1 MDQILPPVLND
12 FEFEAMR
19 QLAVHPAT
27 CHIPSAIQSRL
38 KNIGYAKEVL
48 GRLILTGDGLQRIA
62 QLTAQS
68 RLRRYSNN
76 ASAVYQHFGDR
87 FK

>member
-19 QLAVHPAT
+19 QIAVHPAT
-27 CHIPSAIQSRL
+27 CHIPSAIQCRL

-48 GRLILTGDGLQRIA
+48 GRLVLTDDGLHRIA
-62 QLTAQS
+62 QLTPQS
-68 RLRRYSNN
+68 APRRYSNN
-76 ASAVYQHFGDR
+76 ASTVFGDR